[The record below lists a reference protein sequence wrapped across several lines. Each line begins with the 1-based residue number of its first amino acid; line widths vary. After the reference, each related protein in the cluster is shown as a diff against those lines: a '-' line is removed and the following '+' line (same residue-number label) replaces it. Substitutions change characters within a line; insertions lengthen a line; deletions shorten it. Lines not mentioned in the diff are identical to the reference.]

1 MKKSPDIPHWW
12 DWSAVFLLFLLLQT
26 LALRLIGTS
35 WTPHLYLISIFAS
48 QGISVGLALGY
59 SIFRPRTAR
68 WLSLF
73 YMLLLLPLQW
83 TLVIDQRVSL
93 EEQFASLW
101 GRLYYS
107 VSELIA
113 QRPVEDPVFF
123 VAIMSV
129 AFWVVSASAGFSLAR
144 YQNYLRAVIPSTVGI
159 LVIQHYDNAVAGRI
173 WGLAVFTFLALLL
186 LGRLYQ
192 LQNKDSWR
200 SRRVFYS
207 SENSVD
213 LAGGMAALAA
223 ILIFASFL
231 IPASRAGFENAIR
244 TWNRA
249 TQPWRDFTER
259 LENAVSAVDS
269 VGGGSPGEFYGT
281 ELRLGRGFPLTQTV
295 MFEVSLPDLPIEDVP
310 PRYYWRGRT
319 YDYYV
324 AGQWYMTGT
333 AREEFSPLDNRLT
346 FPNTSGRNPQE
357 FGFTVGESRFSL
369 LYAPSQPVWFSRPG
383 SVLAAHADA
392 DKDVVSWNVSP
403 SLLPGET
410 YKVRSIVK
418 NPNIEELSEAGT
430 DYPEWVAQKYLQL
443 PADFSPRLTALAQD
457 IADNRAGAD
466 TPYAIAVAITQYL
479 RENIEY
485 APTIPPVPRNQDPLE
500 WVVFEYK
507 QTYCVYYASAEVLML
522 RSLGIPARMA
532 VGFSEGTA
540 TTRENR
546 FSGEQEFIPNAYTVR
561 KNNAHA
567 WPEVYFPEIGWV
579 EFEPTGNQDPLTRPL
594 PPPDPL
600 EEDATG
606 PIVTPR
612 TEEGEAFAGRDA
624 LDEAGVDPTVPEEAP
639 VGPRLYPIPLFIA
652 LAALTA
658 ILSRRYK
665 LPERMPAFVH
675 AAFERS
681 GSHVPG
687 WVLRWEQWTL
697 LSPIERAFESINF
710 ALRLMKQPA
719 PAHSTPI
726 ERAQV
731 LSTLLPH
738 LAGPVKILLDEHQTS
753 LYTSRKADVNR
764 ARRSAFI
771 VRLQTILARVRR
783 LVTGTYN
790 AAHS

>member
-1 MKKSPDIPHWW
+1 MKKSSDIPHWW
-12 DWSAVFLLFLLLQT
+12 DWSVVFLLFLLLQT

-59 SIFRPRTAR
+59 SIFRPRIAR

-207 SENSVD
+207 SENSID

-295 MFEVSLPDLPIEDVP
+295 MFEVSIPDLPIEDVP

-430 DYPEWVAQKYLQL
+430 DYPEWVTQKYMQL

-457 IADNRAGAD
+457 IADNRAGAE
-466 TPYAIAVAITQYL
+466 TPYAIAEAITQYL

-522 RSLGIPARMA
+522 RSLGIPARIA

-546 FSGEQEFIPNAYTVR
+546 FSGEQEFIPNSYTVR

-567 WPEVYFPEIGWV
+567 WPEVYFPGIGWV

-612 TEEGEAFAGRDA
+612 TEEGEEFAGRDA

-639 VGPRLYPIPLFIA
+639 VGPRLYLIPLFIA